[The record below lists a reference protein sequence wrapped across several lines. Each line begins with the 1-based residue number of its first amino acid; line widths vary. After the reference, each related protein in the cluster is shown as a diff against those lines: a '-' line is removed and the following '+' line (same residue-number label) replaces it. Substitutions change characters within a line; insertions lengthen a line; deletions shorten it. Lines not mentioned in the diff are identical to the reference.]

1 MSNFEI
7 NKNQGWVHDYRSLMD
22 WGWYKTPLTAHLFM
36 HCVRKANRC
45 DSYFQGTLVKRGSF
59 ITSYER
65 LAFETGLTV
74 NQVRTSLDKHLL
86 VTGELKKKTSN
97 KFTVITVVNYDIYQD
112 KQSIIHSR
120 QNNKQTTSRST
131 NKPHAEAQTNHM
143 PEPKQST
150 SKSQSNH
157 NKQEYKNK
165 EGVCAIKA
173 HTHREKEKTA
183 AQPSVAPL
191 GGAPSAPL
199 TQREWRVYC
208 ELKGHNEFEAADF
221 WIKQRGRFDEIQ
233 KRKVREFLKANG
245 ERTET
250 DS

>member
-59 ITSYER
+59 ITSYEK

-112 KQSIIHSR
+112 KQSIMHSR

-173 HTHREKEKTA
+173 HTPGERKNCGSA
-183 AQPSVAPL
+183 VRRAL
-191 GGAPSAPL
+191 GGRSV
-199 TQREWRVYC
+199 R
-208 ELKGHNEFEAADF
+208 AAYT
-221 WIKQRGRFDEIQ
+221 
-233 KRKVREFLKANG
+233 KRMASLLRA
-245 ERTET
+245 
-250 DS
+250 